1 MTKFKKALAAIMTLC
16 VCVSIFSLP
25 VVAAT
30 ETPKGEKD
38 VVKTEQFTTTSTDEF
53 HYDFA
58 ETIEENGAK
67 YNLKSVDY
75 KVLNSVPLQREET
88 VVHTVDYKNRYGRDV
103 SPAETVEI
111 EKDGQQLTVE
121 LTDLEY
127 TPTTITNRSEIV
139 SAYTDFSYKTVTPE
153 PAATKTITYHD
164 EASGQ
169 DVVATLPFKELK
181 EVDGWAWR
189 SDVTIPI
196 EFSLYDAA
204 YYALGDKLIPYN
216 DEKPALA
223 GYETDL
229 LNELGL
235 DTDLYRITDVQWD
248 GDPYYVGE
256 VRYRKAIATGE
267 RYTANYIAVYES
279 RVELPDVS
287 GYNAV
292 ATYRNVVDVN
302 SGEREYT
309 VEATAVYEKDNIVT
323 YAVIGAVLGVVFLAL
338 LVVAIL
344 YIISRRRANQTSI
357 QPPVS

>member
-1 MTKFKKALAAIMTLC
+1 MTKKLKKILAALMTLC
-16 VCVSIFSLP
+16 VCGSIFSLTAY
-25 VVAAT
+25 AAT

-38 VVKTEQFTTTSTDEF
+38 LIKTEQFTTTNTSDF
-53 HYDFA
+53 NYDFA
-58 ETIEENGAK
+58 ETVEENGAK

-75 KVLNSVPLQREET
+75 KVINSVPLQREET
-88 VVHTVDYKNRYGRDV
+88 VVHTVDYTNRYSKDV
-103 SPAETVEI
+103 KPAETVEI
-111 EKDGQQLTVE
+111 EKDGKPLTVE
-121 LTDLEY
+121 LTGVEY
-127 TPTTITNRSEIV
+127 SPTTITNRSEIV
-139 SAYTDFSYKTVTPE
+139 SAYTDYSYKTVKPE

-204 YYALGDKLIPYN
+204 YYALGDKLVPYN

-235 DTDLYRITDVQWD
+235 NPELYRITDVRWD
-248 GDPYYVGE
+248 GEPYYVGE

-267 RYTANYIAVYES
+267 RYTANYIAVYEN
-279 RVELPDVS
+279 RVDLPDVS

-292 ATYRNVVDVN
+292 ATYQSVVDVN
-302 SGEREYT
+302 SGDREYT
-309 VEATAVYEKDNIVT
+309 VEATAVYERDYTVA
-323 YAVIGAVLGVVFLAL
+323 YAIAGVVLGLFFIAL
-338 LVVAIL
+338 LVVLVL
-344 YIISRRRANQTSI
+344 YIISKKKNSAPKQKAIN
-357 QPPVS
+357 